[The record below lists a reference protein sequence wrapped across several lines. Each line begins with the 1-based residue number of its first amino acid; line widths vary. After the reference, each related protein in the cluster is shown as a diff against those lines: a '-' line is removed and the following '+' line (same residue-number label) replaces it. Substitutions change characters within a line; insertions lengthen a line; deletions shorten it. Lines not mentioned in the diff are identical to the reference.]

1 MKPIDFITTKGASEI
16 LNISTASLRS
26 YAQHMEYIGYR
37 FRKENNARQ
46 FTKHD
51 IELIQEA
58 MELFKYQ
65 GGTMKGSLQYVITKE
80 IEGEEIANN
89 LKVNNE
95 NETSY
100 SELEI
105 FKNDLIQ
112 NINSK
117 IDSDLDHH
125 INKIIEVVQNQNQK
139 NDSIDDLK
147 LEIRNL
153 KHTNESLEK
162 KISDLQAMYS
172 NVKNENAELRFYL
185 TKFKSMG
192 IFEFRKWKKEQ

>member
-1 MKPIDFITTKGASEI
+1 MEFITTKGASEI

-26 YAQHMEYIGYR
+26 YAQHMEYIGYK

-51 IELIQEA
+51 IEIIQEA

-80 IEGEEIANN
+80 IKGEEAADN
-89 LKVNNE
+89 LEINNE
-95 NETSY
+95 NQNETSPF
-100 SELEI
+100 ELEI
-105 FKNDLIQ
+105 FKNDLLQ

-117 IDSDLDHH
+117 INSDLDYH
-125 INKIIEVVQNQNQK
+125 INKVIEVVQKQNQSI
-139 NDSIDDLK
+139 DSMDDLK
-147 LEIRNL
+147 SEIENL
-153 KHTNESLEK
+153 KNTNKSLEQK
-162 KISDLQAMYS
+162 LSDLKTMYS
-172 NVKNENAELRFYL
+172 ELENENAELRFYL

-192 IFEFRKWKKEQ
+192 LFEFRKWKKEQ

>member
-192 IFEFRKWKKEQ
+192 IFEFRKWKKA

>member
-1 MKPIDFITTKGASEI
+1 MKSIDFITTKGASEI

-65 GGTMKGSLQYVITKE
+65 GGTIKGSLQYIITKE
-80 IEGEEIANN
+80 IEGEEVANS
-89 LKVNNE
+89 LDVNNE
-95 NETSY
+95 NEKSY
-100 SELEI
+100 SELEV

-117 IDSDLDHH
+117 INSDLDHH
-125 INKIIEVVQNQNQK
+125 ISKVIEVVQNQNQK
-139 NDSIDDLK
+139 NDNIDDLK
-147 LEIRNL
+147 SEIKNL
-153 KHTNESLEK
+153 KHTNESLER
-162 KISDLQAMYS
+162 KILDLKTMYS
-172 NVKNENAELRFYL
+172 NVENENAELRFYL